1 MKSMME
7 NKMLVRRALEI
18 WSVVDAVAYEW
29 PVGTR
34 VRERLGQLMGA
45 PIEPEAGETSMA
57 LNRRM
62 RSIVQVALNDERT
75 GHEQAADLYEWIV
88 AEWGGVRAGRD
99 GVRAWA
105 LADVG
110 WHGGYQDERL
120 MAFADR
126 QGRKR
131 ISSWSKIFA
140 YAAPDDHAI
149 YDSRVAVAL
158 NIALHRCGET
168 ARFFMPES
176 KIYRPKGGPP
186 RPNAVARARKALG
199 RNHELG
205 YRDYLVWAKAV
216 REQLQAKGEAADL
229 LAIEARL
236 FAAAPDM
243 AGDFLGA
250 GM

>member
-1 MKSMME
+1 
-7 NKMLVRRALEI
+7 MLVRRALEI
-18 WSVVDAVAYEW
+18 WSVVDAVSYEW
-29 PVGTR
+29 PVGTK
-34 VRERLGQLMGA
+34 VRERLGQLIGA

-62 RSIVQVALNDERT
+62 RSIVQAVLNDERT
-75 GHEQAADLYEWIV
+75 SHAQAADLYDWIV

-105 LADVG
+105 SPDVG
-110 WHGGYQDERL
+110 WHSGYQDERL
-120 MAFADR
+120 MAFADS

-176 KIYRPKGGPP
+176 KIYRPKNGAP
-186 RPNAVARARKALG
+186 RPNAVARAREVLG

-205 YRDYLVWAKAV
+205 YRDYLVWARAV
-216 REQLQAKGEAADL
+216 REQLEAKGEAADL
-229 LAIEARL
+229 LTIEARL
-236 FAAAPDM
+236 FAAAPGM
-243 AGDFLGA
+243 AEVFL
-250 GM
+250 

>member
-1 MKSMME
+1 ME
-7 NKMLVRRALEI
+7 DVMLVRRALEI
-18 WSVVDAVAYEW
+18 WNAVDAVAYEW
-29 PVGTR
+29 PVGAR
-34 VRERLGQLMGA
+34 VRERLSQLTGM
-45 PIEPEAGETSMA
+45 PIEPEPGETSMA

-62 RSIVQVALNDERT
+62 RNIVQATLRDGKT
-75 GHEQAADLYEWIV
+75 SHEQAADLYDWIV

-105 LADVG
+105 SPEVA
-110 WHGGYQDERL
+110 WHGCYQDQRL
-120 MAFADR
+120 MAFSDS

-140 YAAPDDHAI
+140 YAAPDEHAI

-176 KIYRPKGGPP
+176 KIYRPKSGAP
-186 RPNAVARARKALG
+186 RPNAVARARQTLG
-199 RNHELG
+199 RDHGLG

-216 REQLQAKGEAADL
+216 REQLQAQGEPVDL
-229 LAIEARL
+229 LTIEARL

-243 AGDFLGA
+243 AENFLRVA
-250 GM
+250 R